1 MKRTKH
7 AKVLSM
13 LCMAALLLLT
23 SPFMMTVRAE
33 GYDPLEV
40 EFQYTHRFTTNDTS
54 VDSLFH
60 YLVLPEEDAPLPAE
74 ADGNGVFTYKG
85 VTGSGEKSGDNT
97 VFLNKGTLTFTFS
110 KPGVY
115 TYDISAN
122 LDTDKQKNNADR
134 YKFELRTYKLNFY
147 IVNSEDGSMKLKML
161 TAEEDDVKPNEVI
174 MDPSYKDPTKKK
186 PDDKPKDD
194 TNKKSTTKKSTKK
207 SSTPK
212 TGDENDVLLY
222 GALMMGSALAVAAL
236 YVGRRK
242 KGSEDNA

>member
-23 SPFMMTVRAE
+23 SPFMMTVRAD
-33 GYDPLEV
+33 GYEPLEV

-60 YLVLPEEDAPLPAE
+60 YLVVPEEDAPLPAE

-115 TYDISAN
+115 TYDISAD
-122 LDTDKQKNNADR
+122 LGKDKQKKNADR

-161 TAEEDDVKPNEVI
+161 TAEENDDVKPNEVI

-194 TNKKSTTKKSTKK
+194 TKKKSTKK
-207 SSTPK
+207 SRTTK
-212 TGDENDVLLY
+212 TGDENDALLY
-222 GALMMGSALAVAAL
+222 GALMIGSALAVAAI
-236 YVGRRK
+236 YAGRRK

>member
-1 MKRTKH
+1 
-7 AKVLSM
+7 M

-23 SPFMMTVRAE
+23 SPFMMTVQAE

-40 EFQYTHRFTTNDTS
+40 EFQYTHRYTTNDTS

-60 YLVLPEEDAPLPAE
+60 YLVVPEEDAPLPAE

-85 VTGSGEKSGDNT
+85 ATGNGEKSGDNT

-147 IVNSEDGSMKLKML
+147 IVNSEDGGMKLKML
-161 TAEEDDVKPNEVI
+161 TAEENDDVKPNEVI
-174 MDPSYKDPTKKK
+174 LDPSYKDQTKKK
-186 PDDKPKDD
+186 PDDD
-194 TNKKSTTKKSTKK
+194 NKKKSTKK
-207 SSTPK
+207 KSTK
-212 TGDENDVLLY
+212 TGDDSDTVLY
-222 GALMMGSALAVAAL
+222 ATLMIGSALAVAAI
-236 YVGRRK
+236 YAGRRK
-242 KGSEDNA
+242 KGSEENA

>member
-1 MKRTKH
+1 
-7 AKVLSM
+7 M

-23 SPFMMTVRAE
+23 SPFMMTVQAE

-40 EFQYTHRFTTNDTS
+40 EFQYTHRYTTNDTS

-115 TYDISAN
+115 TYDISAD
-122 LDTDKQKNNADR
+122 LGKDKQKKNADR

-147 IVNSEDGSMKLKML
+147 IVNSEDGGMKLKML
-161 TAEEDDVKPNEVI
+161 TAEENDDVKPNEVI

-186 PDDKPKDD
+186 PDDKPEDD
-194 TNKKSTTKKSTKK
+194 TKKKYTKKSRT
-207 SSTPK
+207 TK
-212 TGDENDVLLY
+212 TGDENDALLY
-222 GALMMGSALAVAAL
+222 GALMIGSALAVAAI
-236 YVGRRK
+236 YTGRRK

>member
-13 LCMAALLLLT
+13 LCMTALLLLT
-23 SPFMMTVRAE
+23 SPFMMTVRADE
-33 GYDPLEV
+33 YEPLEV
-40 EFQYTHRFTTNDTS
+40 EFQYTHRFTTNDES
-54 VDSLFH
+54 VDSVFH
-60 YLVLPEEDAPLPAE
+60 YLVVPEEDAPLPAE

-97 VFLNKGTLTFTFS
+97 VFINKGTLTFTFS

-115 TYDISAN
+115 TYDISAD
-122 LDTDKQKNNADR
+122 LDTDKQKENADR

-147 IVNSEDGSMKLKML
+147 IVNSEDGGMKLKML
-161 TAEEDDVKPNEVI
+161 TAEEDDDVKPNEVI
-174 MDPSYKDPTKKK
+174 MESSYKDPTNKKPDNKPQDDTKKK
-186 PDDKPKDD
+186 P
-194 TNKKSTTKKSTKK
+194 TKGSRTA
-207 SSTPK
+207 K
-212 TGDENDVLLY
+212 TGDENDALLY
-222 GALMMGSALAVAAL
+222 GALMIGSALAVAAI